1 VQIIFGVLLLLPNFL
16 LASDVSLTVH
26 NIPLVLFAGI
36 PASIIAPFL
45 WIQGVIR
52 LGANKASIFMNLS
65 PIFTAII
72 AVLFLHEQLHSYH
85 IIGGGIT
92 LTGVVIAQ
100 RLRKPLFGSVTSAPQ
115 K

>member
-1 VQIIFGVLLLLPNFL
+1 VQLN
-16 LASDVSLTVH
+16 AQ

-45 WIQGVIR
+45 WIKGMHH
-52 LGANKASIFMNLS
+52 LGANKTSIFMNLA

-85 IIGGGIT
+85 LIGGGVT
-92 LTGVVIAQ
+92 LLGVVLAQ
-100 RLRKPLFGSVTSAPQ
+100 RLRKPLYASRSLAEKTGTEQ
-115 K
+115 

>member
-1 VQIIFGVLLLLPNFL
+1 MLLRDFL
-16 LASDVSLTVH
+16 LANDGSLTAHHSPV
-26 NIPLVLFAGI
+26 VSVAGI
-36 PASIIAPFL
+36 PASISAPFL

-85 IIGGGIT
+85 LIGGGIT
-92 LTGVVIAQ
+92 LAGVILAQ
-100 RLRKPLFGSVTSAPQ
+100 RLRKPLFARAAPAEQ

>member
-1 VQIIFGVLLLLPNFL
+1 
-16 LASDVSLTVH
+16 
-26 NIPLVLFAGI
+26 
-36 PASIIAPFL
+36 
-45 WIQGVIR
+45 
-52 LGANKASIFMNLS
+52 MNLS

-92 LTGVVIAQ
+92 LAGVALAQ
-100 RLRKPLFGSVTSAPQ
+100 RLRKPLFGRSSVTTQ